1 MALLE
6 VKDLTTVFDT
16 VQGRIKAVDSL
27 SLSVDSGE
35 TLGIVGESGC
45 GKTMLALSIMRLVP
59 GVGKIIQG
67 EILFSGKNLLTL
79 SEEKMREK
87 RGSEISMIFQE
98 PMTSLNPVFRVG
110 EQIAEVIRLHKKIPS
125 REAVEMAVGQLREVG
140 IPYPEKRA
148 RDYPHQL
155 SGGMR
160 QRVMIA
166 MAMSCRPR
174 LLLADEPTTALDV
187 TIQAQILDLI
197 SELKNKNK
205 MAVMLITHDLGVI
218 ARTAQKIAV
227 MYAGKIMESS
237 GAGKI
242 FSRPAHPYT
251 RGLMDSIPMAGTEEN
266 AATPGYLK
274 AIPGTV
280 PDLYNLSPGCR
291 FYERCSYGDDHCARV
306 HPPLEQ
312 IEQEHFVACWKARQ
326 LLEQGK

>member
-16 VQGRIKAVDSL
+16 AQGRIKAVDSL

-227 MYAGKIMESS
+227 MYAGKIAETAPADEIFRSS
-237 GAGKI
+237 
-242 FSRPAHPYT
+242 YT
-251 RGLMDSIPMAGTEEN
+251 
-266 AATPGYLK
+266 
-274 AIPGTV
+274 
-280 PDLYNLSPGCR
+280 
-291 FYERCSYGDDHCARV
+291 DD
-306 HPPLEQ
+306 
-312 IEQEHFVACWKARQ
+312 
-326 LLEQGK
+326 